1 MPTPCLRWKVT
12 MWPNH
17 ALQRTRPLHHC
28 SNRRVSWAGS
38 LSLGRWSMRVLFALG
53 ACVLLSGCSPLV
65 DAQIHNATGRSIVV
79 TNLGQPG
86 FHASIPPGGS
96 AAVDIFVMRAGYPAD
111 FSVTSG
117 SRVWIYRTH
126 SRFLA
131 SVSRQYWE
139 HGPLESQRLHV
150 SVDSR
155 GRIYLLSP
163 SSAPLN
169 QPVGFPIHPDEQ
181 KKT

>member
-1 MPTPCLRWKVT
+1 M
-12 MWPNH
+12 
-17 ALQRTRPLHHC
+17 
-28 SNRRVSWAGS
+28 
-38 LSLGRWSMRVLFALG
+38 
-53 ACVLLSGCSPLV
+53 
-65 DAQIHNATGRSIVV
+65 
-79 TNLGQPG
+79 
-86 FHASIPPGGS
+86 
-96 AAVDIFVMRAGYPAD
+96 DIFVMRAGHPPG
-111 FSVTSG
+111 FSVASG

-131 SVSRQYWE
+131 SVSREYWQ

-150 SVDSR
+150 SVDSG

-163 SSAPLN
+163 SGAPLS

>member
-1 MPTPCLRWKVT
+1 MR
-12 MWPNH
+12 
-17 ALQRTRPLHHC
+17 ALSRPL
-28 SNRRVSWAGS
+28 A
-38 LSLGRWSMRVLFALG
+38 ALA

-65 DAQIHNATGRSIVV
+65 DAEVHNATDRAIVV
-79 TNLGQPG
+79 TNLAQPA
-86 FHASIPPGGS
+86 FTASIPPAGS
-96 AAVDIFVMRAGYPAD
+96 APVDIFVMRAGYPAG
-111 FSVTSG
+111 FSVASG

-131 SVSRQYWE
+131 SVSRQYWK

-163 SSAPLN
+163 SGAALS
-169 QPVGFPIHPDEQ
+169 QPAGFPIHPDEQ

>member
-1 MPTPCLRWKVT
+1 MRAVFPPLA
-12 MWPNH
+12 
-17 ALQRTRPLHHC
+17 ALT
-28 SNRRVSWAGS
+28 V
-38 LSLGRWSMRVLFALG
+38 
-53 ACVLLSGCSPLV
+53 CVLLSGCSPLV
-65 DAQIHNATGRSIVV
+65 DAEVHNATGRQIVV
-79 TNLGQPG
+79 TNLGQPA

-96 AAVDIFVMRAGYPAD
+96 AAVDIFVTRAGYPVG
-111 FSVTSG
+111 FSVASS

-131 SVSRQYWE
+131 SVSRDYWQ

-163 SSAPLN
+163 SGAALS